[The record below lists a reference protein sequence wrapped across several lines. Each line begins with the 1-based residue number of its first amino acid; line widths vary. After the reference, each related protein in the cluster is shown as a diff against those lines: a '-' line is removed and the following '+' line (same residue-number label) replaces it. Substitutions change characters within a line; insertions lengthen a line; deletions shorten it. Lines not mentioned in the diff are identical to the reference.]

1 MVVSLGEVLQRP
13 AKGFFT
19 TVHVEGEVY
28 GEIELGFAEEYKSEL
43 GRFWRI
49 CDKDGFQLR
58 VEFNNDDEDPK
69 ITDGWMTLREHYRF
83 EVTFNLTMTEDP
95 KVNPVLTLPEDM
107 GAYLW
112 HTM

>member
-1 MVVSLGEVLQRP
+1 L
-13 AKGFFT
+13 
-19 TVHVEGEVY
+19 VY
-28 GEIELGFAEEYKSEL
+28 GEIEPGFAEEYKSEL

-83 EVTFNLTMTEDP
+83 EGHHEILFKYLGTNTFQIIPNMNRTYPSMFPT
-95 KVNPVLTLPEDM
+95 
-107 GAYLW
+107 
-112 HTM
+112 